1 MTEGSFQ
8 RAGLIIVGY
17 CFGILVSEG
26 RLSCYKYVCGIF
38 RWFQVNL
45 GSEDL
50 RGKNPIYRN
59 ILYLMRIFCKHLL
72 RRSLKADIIYDFVGF
87 YISVIKIFE
96 NLEV

>member
-1 MTEGSFQ
+1 M
-8 RAGLIIVGY
+8 GY

-50 RGKNPIYRN
+50 QGKD
-59 ILYLMRIFCKHLL
+59 LSECTLF
-72 RRSLKADIIYDFVGF
+72 D
-87 YISVIKIFE
+87 
-96 NLEV
+96 EVFL